1 MFVVNACLY
10 KNIIFCI
17 QTHFRKTYRTLKGIK
32 EVILPTHSNLFVI
45 ASLFIPN
52 GNLFFGRKC
61 AMHTTI
67 FFKCIYIDN
76 KKEASFKKVS
86 NKSGTI
92 SYNSNFTVENCKF
105 VLHLM
110 IIDFQETSILRF
122 TYWVIWICW
131 WTLKLK
137 IIFSVIDNVHT
148 RTRRNVQF
156 VLVILVS
163 HDDTQYYFM
172 VCIHHM
178 KFYVLRYPRVSKYK
192 YFV

>member
-52 GNLFFGRKC
+52 GNLFFGRKVC
-61 AMHTTI
+61 TVI
-67 FFKCIYIDN
+67 FKCIYIDN
-76 KKEASFKKVS
+76 KKEASFQKVS

-92 SYNSNFTVENCKF
+92 IYNSNFTVEICKF

-110 IIDFQETSILRF
+110 IIDFQENLLWNSQLYPTFSQLDKQSI
-122 TYWVIWICW
+122 
-131 WTLKLK
+131 KL
-137 IIFSVIDNVHT
+137 
-148 RTRRNVQF
+148 
-156 VLVILVS
+156 
-163 HDDTQYYFM
+163 
-172 VCIHHM
+172 
-178 KFYVLRYPRVSKYK
+178 LRY
-192 YFV
+192 